1 MTEKAANPR
10 RVVIGPIR
18 LSYTYV
24 AEPKEN
30 DHGEMEYSTQIL
42 IPEGSAAQKKAQQAV
57 NAAIM
62 ACPLA
67 NGDKVKAGK
76 LLKNPQF
83 KKPLRSAADEGRD
96 GAEYDGMIFANAKT
110 NAKKGRP
117 GIVLKSGTKLT
128 DSDEIMDEIYSGC
141 WAYVSVTAYYFD
153 NSGNKGV
160 ALALN
165 NIMKHKDDVRLDG
178 SVDAEDE
185 FADMFEEGDDDLGGD
200 DDDFDAPP
208 PRKGGKSAPKPTGK
222 GGKPNRR
229 PAPDDDFDLDGDD
242 DDLEL

>member
-10 RVVIGPIR
+10 RVVVGPVR

-42 IPEGSAAQKKAQQAV
+42 IPEGSAAYKKAQQAV

-67 NGDKVKAGK
+67 NGDKAKAQK

-117 GIVLKSGTKLT
+117 GIVLKNGTKLT
-128 DSDEIMDEIYSGC
+128 DSDEIMDEIYSGV
-141 WAYVSVTAYYFD
+141 WAYVSVTAFYFD
-153 NSGNKGV
+153 NSGNKGI

-165 NIMKHKDDVRLDG
+165 NIMKHKNDVRLDG
-178 SVDAEDE
+178 SVDAEAE
-185 FADMFEEGDDDLGGD
+185 FADMFEEGDDDLG

-208 PRKGGKSAPKPTGK
+208 PRSSKGGNKPAGK
-222 GGKPNRR
+222 GGNKSTGKKP
-229 PAPDDDFDLDGDD
+229 PKDDFDLDGDD
-242 DDLEL
+242 DDDLDL

>member
-10 RVVIGPIR
+10 RVVIGPVR

-42 IPEGSAAQKKAQQAV
+42 IPEGSAAYKKAQQAV

-67 NGDKVKAGK
+67 NGDKTKAQK

-83 KKPLRSAADEGRD
+83 KKPLRNAEEEGRD
-96 GAEYDGMIFANAKT
+96 GAEYEGMIFANAKT

-117 GIVLKSGTKLT
+117 GIVLKNGTKLT
-128 DSDEIMDEIYSGC
+128 DSDDIMDAIYSGC
-141 WAYVSVTAYYFD
+141 WAYVSVTAFYFD
-153 NSGNKGV
+153 NSGNKGI

-165 NIMKHKDDVRLDG
+165 NIMKHKDDARLDG

-208 PRKGGKSAPKPTGK
+208 PRKGGKSTGK
-222 GGKPNRR
+222 PAGKKP
-229 PAPDDDFDLDGDD
+229 PKDDFDLGGDD
-242 DDLEL
+242 DDLDL